1 MLKCSEGKNYCKD
14 FQLLN
19 ILSVIKFLLFIFSII
34 IYNHFSAII
43 GWRRKL
49 KAELYKEDKPKK
61 EESIEMNDEISE
73 TDEIDE
79 QIDEEAKDIKRKKR
93 KILKEKR
100 KLNERMNLKMV
111 LKNDQ
116 LVDEELELF
125 QLKNIRNKAQLSK
138 VEEIDLSDV
147 DIDLNDNESGDETY
161 TRSNKVVFDKEE
173 NRLYDSD
180 DSEDENMDS
189 NSDNEGFGHEEN
201 YNESKNSNK
210 SELSDDENDG
220 LVVDLKDKEE
230 SKTDKTKMFF
240 ENKIFQDQINEDD
253 DDLELELI
261 ENKLKQ
267 KNSNKLSKHSKSNEN
282 NFEKDEYTSSSDEE
296 NESKKKKRNN
306 DKVND
311 KCKKKVKLSAEELA
325 LGTLMIKSQK
335 TKRDILDNAWNRYTH
350 EDDEF
355 LPSWFRKDE
364 EKHNKKPLPVTEDMV
379 REYKQQLRE
388 INARPIKK
396 VAEAKARKKKKA
408 LRKLEKA
415 RKRVE
420 TVTNAPDMSNKEKAE
435 HIKRLVIF

>member
-1 MLKCSEGKNYCKD
+1 
-14 FQLLN
+14 
-19 ILSVIKFLLFIFSII
+19 
-34 IYNHFSAII
+34 
-43 GWRRKL
+43 
-49 KAELYKEDKPKK
+49 
-61 EESIEMNDEISE
+61 MNDEISE

-147 DIDLNDNESGDETY
+147 EIDANDNESGDETY
-161 TRSNKVVFDKEE
+161 IRSNKVVFDKEE
-173 NRLYDSD
+173 KRLYDSD

-201 YNESKNSNK
+201 HN
-210 SELSDDENDG
+210 ELSDDENDG

-230 SKTDKTKMFF
+230 SKRDKTKMFF
-240 ENKIFQDQINEDD
+240 ENKIFQDEMNEDD

-261 ENKLKQ
+261 ENKLKP
-267 KNSNKLSKHSKSNEN
+267 NKFSKHSKSYEN
-282 NFEKDEYTSSSDEE
+282 NFEKDEYSSGSDEE

-311 KCKKKVKLSAEELA
+311 KCKKKVKLSPEELA
-325 LGTLMIKSQK
+325 LGTLMVKSQK
-335 TKRDILDNAWNRYTH
+335 TKRDLLDNAWNRYTH

-364 EKHNKKPLPVTEDMV
+364 EKYNKKPLPVTEDMV

-396 VAEAKARKKKKA
+396 VAEAKARNKKKA
-408 LRKLEKA
+408 LRRLEKA
-415 RKRVE
+415 RKRAE
-420 TVTNAPDMSNKEKAE
+420 SVTNAPDMSNKEKAE

>member
-1 MLKCSEGKNYCKD
+1 MLKCSEGKNYCKN
-14 FQLLN
+14 FKLLN
-19 ILSVIKFLLFIFSII
+19 ILSIIKFVLFIFSII
-34 IYNHFSAII
+34 IDNNFSAII

-61 EESIEMNDEISE
+61 EEPIEMNDEISE

-93 KILKEKR
+93 KVLKEKR

-147 DIDLNDNESGDETY
+147 DIDVNDNESGDETY
-161 TRSNKVVFDKEE
+161 IRSNKVVFDKEE
-173 NRLYDSD
+173 KALYGSD
-180 DSEDENMDS
+180 DSQDENMDS

-201 YNESKNSNK
+201 YNESKNSN
-210 SELSDDENDG
+210 ELSGDESDG

-230 SKTDKTKMFF
+230 SKRDKTKMFF
-240 ENKIFQDQINEDD
+240 ENNIFQDEMNEDD

-261 ENKLKQ
+261 ENKLKPN
-267 KNSNKLSKHSKSNEN
+267 NSNKLSKRSKSNEN
-282 NFEKDEYTSSSDEE
+282 NFENDEYSSSSDEE
-296 NESKKKKRNN
+296 TESKKKKRSN

-311 KCKKKVKLSAEELA
+311 KCKKNVKLSAEELA

-415 RKRVE
+415 RKRAE